1 MATVEYGHII
11 LFRHCVNRL
20 EKGQEVLLRINV
32 LFPVRGEQDVFPFLE
47 MQSLMNVAGLYFGQ
61 ILMQNFRHGRT
72 RHIRT
77 LLGNPRSVQVSAGM
91 LRIAEVHIGNDVHNT
106 AVGLLRQ
113 ALVKAA
119 VTCLHM
125 EDGDMQTFCAYHA
138 QAGVRVSQHQHGI
151 RFHLHHQLV
160 AGVDNITHRGTEV
173 ITDGIH
179 IHIRVFQL
187 QITEEDTVQVIVV
200 ILAGVGQ
207 QTVKITAAFVDDS
220 RQADDFR
227 TGAYYN
233 QKFQSAVLL
242 KPDLRIIQF
251 YIHLFLYSLTR
262 FRLFQNKCPDVPGR
276 NTRCTT

>member
-1 MATVEYGHII
+1 
-11 LFRHCVNRL
+11 
-20 EKGQEVLLRINV
+20 
-32 LFPVRGEQDVFPFLE
+32 
-47 MQSLMNVAGLYFGQ
+47 
-61 ILMQNFRHGRT
+61 
-72 RHIRT
+72 
-77 LLGNPRSVQVSAGM
+77 
-91 LRIAEVHIGNDVHNT
+91 
-106 AVGLLRQ
+106 
-113 ALVKAA
+113 
-119 VTCLHM
+119 M
-125 EDGDMQTFCAYHA
+125 EDGDMQTFRAYHA
-138 QAGVRVSQHQHGI
+138 QAGVRVSQHQHSI

-160 AGVDNITHRGTEV
+160 AGVDNIPHRGTEV

-179 IHIRVFQL
+179 IHIGGFQL
-187 QITEEDTVQVIVV
+187 QVTEEDTVQVIVV

-207 QTVKITAAFVDDS
+207 KTVKITAAFVDDS

-227 TGAYYN
+227 TGAHHN